1 MNLKNFTKYSTF
13 AAFVFAILRYVPQ
26 YRLETTEVLVLTG
39 LLCSTFVI
47 IDTITPCIIVD
58 KSKCVKHKQKQGHV
72 HSVNK
77 SKSKS
82 KTITKKK

>member
-1 MNLKNFTKYSTF
+1 MNLKNFTKYITF

-58 KSKCVKHKQKQGHV
+58 KSKCVKPKKTHA

-77 SKSKS
+77 SKSK
-82 KTITKKK
+82 TMTKKKK

>member
-1 MNLKNFTKYSTF
+1 MNLKNFTKYTTF

-58 KSKCVKHKQKQGHV
+58 KSKCVKHKQKKAHV

-77 SKSKS
+77 SKSK
-82 KTITKKK
+82 TITKK

>member
-1 MNLKNFTKYSTF
+1 MNFKNFTKYITF

-58 KSKCVKHKQKQGHV
+58 KSKCVKTKHKHA
-72 HSVNK
+72 HTVNK
-77 SKSKS
+77 SKSKP
-82 KTITKKK
+82 KPKPKPK

>member
-1 MNLKNFTKYSTF
+1 MNLKNFTKYITF

-26 YRLETTEVLVLTG
+26 YRIETTEVLILTG

-58 KSKCVKHKQKQGHV
+58 KSKCVKQKQKQAHV

-82 KTITKKK
+82 VTKTKK

>member
-1 MNLKNFTKYSTF
+1 MNLKNFTKYITF

-26 YRLETTEVLVLTG
+26 YRIETTEVLILTG

-58 KSKCVKHKQKQGHV
+58 KSKCVKQKHA

-77 SKSKS
+77 SKSKLKSKS
-82 KTITKKK
+82 KTMAKK

>member
-1 MNLKNFTKYSTF
+1 MNLKNFTKYITF

-26 YRLETTEVLVLTG
+26 YRIETTEVLILTG

-58 KSKCVKHKQKQGHV
+58 KSKCVKQKQAHV

-82 KTITKKK
+82 VTKTKK